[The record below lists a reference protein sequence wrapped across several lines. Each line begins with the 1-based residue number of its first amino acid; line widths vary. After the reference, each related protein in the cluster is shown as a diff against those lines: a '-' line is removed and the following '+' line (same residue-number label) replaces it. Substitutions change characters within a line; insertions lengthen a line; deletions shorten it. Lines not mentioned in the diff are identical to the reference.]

1 MTSIYG
7 YAPFTWDWRPLRGHL
22 ATIWWIP
29 QKVGEWLMEVSGTH
43 VCEIGCREICGAAPK
58 NLLVL
63 CALVASRLQA
73 SNLEHPNLSANTGK
87 ILARQ
92 R

>member
-1 MTSIYG
+1 MIG
-7 YAPFTWDWRPLRGHL
+7 DHL

-43 VCEIGCREICGAAPK
+43 VCEIGCREVCGAAPK
-58 NLLVL
+58 RPPRAL
-63 CALVASRLQA
+63 CFWLQA
-73 SNLEHPNLSANTGK
+73 SNLEDPNLSANTGK
-87 ILARQ
+87 FIARQ